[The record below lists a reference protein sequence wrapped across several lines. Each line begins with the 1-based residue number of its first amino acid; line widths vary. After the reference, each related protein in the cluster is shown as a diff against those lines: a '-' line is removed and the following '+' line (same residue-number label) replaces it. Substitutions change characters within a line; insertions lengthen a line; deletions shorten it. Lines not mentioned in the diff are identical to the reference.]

1 MYIILNWRL
10 IACDRIKRR
19 QAAVPEMDVSFFY
32 WIKNKIKKNENINR
46 P

>member
-1 MYIILNWRL
+1 MLKI
-10 IACDRIKRR
+10 DRIKRR

-32 WIKNKIKKNENINR
+32 WIKNKNKKIENINR